1 MRSTILFLLVVFIH
15 TVGYPQQPDAMNA
28 LVSLYPKTIKSPE
41 ELALFIARDFDT
53 PLAQLKA
60 AYTWLVNNVAYDPE
74 EYYAFKFQYRILEER
89 NQKAAQSRE
98 EIIERTLQNGKAV
111 CEGYALTLERLCEL
125 LHINAYVVRG
135 DTKTRVSDIGRPFDK
150 NHMWMVALIDKKA
163 VLADPTWG
171 AGRYDGQRFVKDP
184 TYYYFNTPHAQFLQT
199 HMPEV
204 FSDAYVGQR
213 LSRTQFSNRP
223 LLIQKGLKVEAIMPT
238 TGILSSKELKDG
250 ISFSI
255 AAKAPASL
263 TYSIN
268 GQSPQEIAFEHKDGK
283 LIFTI
288 SAKTKAGDL
297 IIYTDKQPLIGYKI
311 KK

>member
-1 MRSTILFLLVVFIH
+1 MRLSKLFLLIVFIH
-15 TVGYPQQPDAMNA
+15 TVVYPQQEDAVNA
-28 LVSLYPKTIKSPE
+28 LVSLYPKSVKSPE

-53 PLAQLKA
+53 PLDQLKA
-60 AYTWLVNNVAYDPE
+60 GYTWLVNNVAFDPE

-125 LHINAYVVRG
+125 LKINAYVVRG

-150 NHMWMVALIDKKA
+150 NHMWLVALIDNKA
-163 VLADPTWG
+163 VITDPTWG
-171 AGRYDGQRFVKDP
+171 AGRHDGKRFIKDP
-184 TYYYFNTPHAQFLQT
+184 TYYYFDTPHLEFLQT

-213 LSRTQFSNRP
+213 LTRTQFSNRP
-223 LLIQKGLKVEAIMPT
+223 LLIQRELKAAGISPAS
-238 TGILSSKELKDG
+238 GILSSKKLKDG
-250 ISFSI
+250 IVFKI
-255 AAKAPASL
+255 ARAKPASV

-268 GQSPQEIAFEHKDGK
+268 GQSPQEVAFEHKDGQ
-283 LIFTI
+283 LTFVIT
-288 SAKTKAGDL
+288 AKTKAGDL
-297 IIYTDKQPLIGYKI
+297 IIYTDNQPLIGYKI